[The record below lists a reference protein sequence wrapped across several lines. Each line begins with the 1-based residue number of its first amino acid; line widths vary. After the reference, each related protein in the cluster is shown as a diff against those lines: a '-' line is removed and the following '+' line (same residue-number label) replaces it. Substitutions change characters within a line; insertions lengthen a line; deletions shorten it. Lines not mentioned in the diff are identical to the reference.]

1 MLNKTLTVTDHNRD
15 VGGLRYIYPVVSRR
29 AGGVSIGINLNTN
42 NACNWRCI
50 YCSVPD
56 LTRGT
61 PPPIN
66 LVLLEKELRGFLNYV
81 LHGDFMQQHVSAPH
95 RQLKDIAFSG
105 NGEPTTAT
113 EFPLV
118 ISLVKTILNDAGLLG
133 QIKVRLITNGSMLH
147 KPSVLDSLQQL
158 AQCNGEVWFKLDAG
172 TKAGIAQSNDI
183 NINPDS
189 HIQRLKACAKACPT
203 WIQTC
208 LFKLDGNPP
217 SELEVS
223 AYLTQVAQV
232 REAIQGIHLYGIA
245 RESMQA
251 EAPRLSQLSAEWLN
265 ALAARIE
272 SLGITVQVSP

>member
-15 VGGLRYIYPVVSRR
+15 VGGLLYIYPVVSRR

-50 YCSVPD
+50 YCNVPN

-61 PPPIN
+61 PPSID
-66 LVLLEKELRGFLNYV
+66 LVLLEKELRGFLDHV
-81 LHGDFMQQHVSAPH
+81 LHGDFMQRHVSAPH

-113 EFPLV
+113 ELPLV
-118 ISLVKTILNDAGLLG
+118 ISLVKTILNDVGLLG

-158 AQCNGEVWFKLDAG
+158 SQCNGEVWFKLDAG
-172 TKAGIAQSNDI
+172 TKAGIAQTNDV
-183 NINPDS
+183 NIDPTS
-189 HIQRLKACAKACPT
+189 HIQRLKKCAKACPT

-217 SELEVS
+217 SEQEIS

-232 REAIQGIHLYGIA
+232 KEVIQGIHLYGIA

-251 EAPRLSQLSAEWLN
+251 EAPRLSQLSAQWLN
-265 ALAARIE
+265 ALAERIE